1 MRLDEI
7 TREAVSSCLHDR
19 VPFVLYSMPGEDE
32 CHFYASILPFGEQ
45 SSRAFRGDGK
55 DCFFINF
62 FDNDEPYTAG
72 VRFDLS
78 AEEFMKVKNTT
89 IYPDQPPAE
98 IRPRVS
104 PTLRASYHD
113 AFARVIPR
121 LKAEGGKVVL
131 SRHRSILTYKFP
143 QQVAEEFFSLTD
155 STFRYLCYT
164 PETGV
169 WLGSTPELLLE
180 SDGEKGEVRTMALAG
195 TRPADDDTPWD
206 GKNIY
211 EQSIVTEFI
220 AETLKAEGLQVETG
234 ELCERPFLNI
244 KHLCTMITARGVTD
258 VPALMSELSPTP
270 AVAGYPRDRAIDEI
284 NAFETHRRHCY
295 GGYVGIRTGGDYHAY
310 VNLRCCFMAPVAFAG
325 EYFGWLCNLYA
336 GGGIVAG
343 SNEEDEWNETG
354 AKTRGLARILLGGET
369 EEECGYE
376 GPQLHPKAVEFLSFP
391 PTF

>member
-1 MRLDEI
+1 M
-7 TREAVSSCLHDR
+7 
-19 VPFVLYSMPGEDE
+19 
-32 CHFYASILPFGEQ
+32 
-45 SSRAFRGDGK
+45 
-55 DCFFINF
+55 
-62 FDNDEPYTAG
+62 
-72 VRFDLS
+72 
-78 AEEFMKVKNTT
+78 
-89 IYPDQPPAE
+89 
-98 IRPRVS
+98 
-104 PTLRASYHD
+104 
-113 AFARVIPR
+113 
-121 LKAEGGKVVL
+121 L

-180 SDGEKGEVRTMALAG
+180 SYGAKGEVRTMALAG

-295 GGYVGIRTGGDYHAY
+295 GGYVGVRTGGDYHAY

-325 EYFGWLCNLYA
+325 ECFGWLCNLYA

-354 AKTRGLARILLGGET
+354 AKTRGLARILLGGGT